1 MRRISHPSSVHHE
14 LFGLPL
20 FRWSAARDVPRLT
33 TGGQVCAIAV
43 TASRANWQILS
54 PTLPAL
60 AGSETDEA
68 HIVHDPR
75 PHR

>member
-33 TGGQVCAIAV
+33 TGGQDVLRRHRV
-43 TASRANWQILS
+43 PRELANLV
-54 PTLPAL
+54 ADL
-60 AGSETDEA
+60 AGIGGKRD
-68 HIVHDPR
+68 R
-75 PHR
+75 